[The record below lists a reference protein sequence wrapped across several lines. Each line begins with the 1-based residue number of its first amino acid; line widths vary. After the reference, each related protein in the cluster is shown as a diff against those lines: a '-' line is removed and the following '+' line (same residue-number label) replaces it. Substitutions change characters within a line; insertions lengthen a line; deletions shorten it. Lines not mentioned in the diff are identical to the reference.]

1 MGDGILPTYRKKK
14 CSIFFSPDEK
24 IRLVLDDIKIEIPQ
38 GMEVHDDTVGL
49 NLPLTVMGRDAL
61 RHVKVPMFIDV
72 PRKIGIGDQGSVEC
86 SVVHRLVAKYC
97 PAVSVT
103 STTLSE
109 KIDYA
114 YKTSD
119 RQMKVCFFVGLRQ

>member
-1 MGDGILPTYRKKK
+1 MFD
-14 CSIFFSPDEK
+14 FFSPDEK

-114 YKTSD
+114 YKTSV
-119 RQMKVCFFVGLRQ
+119 RQNEGVFFVGLRQ

>member
-1 MGDGILPTYRKKK
+1 MTVSSPHIAKMFD
-14 CSIFFSPDEK
+14 FFSPDEK

-109 KIDYA
+109 KSTTLIRHRFD
-114 YKTSD
+114 K
-119 RQMKVCFFVGLRQ
+119 

>member
-1 MGDGILPTYRKKK
+1 MFD
-14 CSIFFSPDEK
+14 FFSPDEK

-114 YKTSD
+114 YKTSV